1 MAKLTFSSKP
11 PKTAKRR
18 KKVRKG
24 GFSKQ
29 KYTKTP
35 VKTKKVKDP
44 IVLDPT
50 GTAGVSSV
58 TGARFED
65 QSLKTKIKSKLR
77 REGRN
82 KYDDNGM
89 RYWEDAGKKDKKLLI
104 SEVNKE
110 RKEKLKKQKDRTIR
124 KVNRQ
129 AKKITNPNNVIPRQ
143 HNPISINDSIL
154 NDDVSFRIDEFYSR
168 EDINEKNQPGY
179 VKKELTPGY

>member
-1 MAKLTFSSKP
+1 MAKLTFSSKT
-11 PKTAKRR
+11 PKSPFR
-18 KKVRKG
+18 KKRKNKAFNKRQILTG
-24 GFSKQ
+24 KN
-29 KYTKTP
+29 KTKKVKPGKVGASAPAKTKP

-77 REGRN
+77 GEGRN

-89 RYWEDAGKKDKKLLI
+89 QYWEDAGKKDKKLLI

-124 KVNRQ
+124 KINRQ
-129 AKKITNPNNVIPRQ
+129 AKKN
-143 HNPISINDSIL
+143 
-154 NDDVSFRIDEFYSR
+154 Y
-168 EDINEKNQPGY
+168 
-179 VKKELTPGY
+179 